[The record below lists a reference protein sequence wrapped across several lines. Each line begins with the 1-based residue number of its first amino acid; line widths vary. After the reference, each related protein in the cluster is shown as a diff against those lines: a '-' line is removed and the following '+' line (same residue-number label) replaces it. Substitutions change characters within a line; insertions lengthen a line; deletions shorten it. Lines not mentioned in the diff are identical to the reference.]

1 MQFVEY
7 VVVNYVSFYIMFIF
21 IGIIW
26 GKDILFEYLE
36 NFKKY
41 IFGIKMVFVGIKKVQ
56 ERGYLIVYFESLI
69 K

>member
-1 MQFVEY
+1 
-7 VVVNYVSFYIMFIF
+7 MFIF

-41 IFGIKMVFVGIKKVQ
+41 IFGIKMVFVGIKKV
-56 ERGYLIVYFESLI
+56 
-69 K
+69 